1 MHVRAQEDLMDKVQA
16 DVMRIAEKVRARRK
30 AMKVTQEDL
39 ALVSGV
45 SRRFIVDFESGKT
58 TLSLDRVLLITNALG
73 LKLDI
78 VSAHE

>member
-1 MHVRAQEDLMDKVQA
+1 MDKVQA

-78 VSAHE
+78 VSAYE

>member
-1 MHVRAQEDLMDKVQA
+1 MDKVQA

-58 TLSLDRVLLITNALG
+58 SLSLDRVLLITNALG

-78 VSAHE
+78 VSAYE

>member
-1 MHVRAQEDLMDKVQA
+1 MHLRAQEDLMDKVQA

-45 SRRFIVDFESGKT
+45 SRRFIVDFENGKT

>member
-1 MHVRAQEDLMDKVQA
+1 MDKVQA

-45 SRRFIVDFESGKT
+45 SRRFIVDFENGKT

>member
-1 MHVRAQEDLMDKVQA
+1 MDKVQA

-45 SRRFIVDFESGKT
+45 SRRFIVDFENGKT

-78 VSAHE
+78 VPAHE